1 MRRSNNPSHPQSSV
15 RGPRTADPDFRTLFE
30 SAPGLYLVVEPD
42 APRYTIVAVSD
53 AYARAT
59 MTRREQILGRGIF
72 EVFPANPST
81 SVRGATAVRNLGAS
95 LERVLRR
102 RVQDTMPIQQY
113 DIRRPEE
120 EGGGFEERWWS
131 QVNCPVFGPDGEL
144 IYVTHR
150 VEDVTEFVR
159 IKQAGLEAQRLT
171 ADLRIQAENMEAE
184 IFQRGKEITEANRQL
199 VRANDEITRLYEKT
213 KELDRLKS
221 EFFASVS
228 HELRTPLALIL
239 GPTQRL
245 LDEPEISPALRR
257 DIEVIERNARTLHH
271 HVDDLLDVAKIDAG
285 RMTLAYCEI
294 DLARLARFVAS
305 HFEVLARE
313 KGIAFTVETEGVL
326 WAEVD
331 AEKMQRVLLNLLS
344 NAFKFTPASGRIRA
358 SLRQT
363 PEDRIVIEVADS
375 GPGVPVDKREAVFE
389 RFRQLEGGATRR
401 FGGTGLGLA
410 IARDFIALHH
420 GAISVSEA
428 PEGGA
433 SFVVDLPRRAPPDAV
448 VRPRAADGPSGGP
461 VPAVISQAAF
471 EVHAGPPVEGVGEP
485 GRPLVLVVEDNREM
499 SRFILESLSSE
510 HRVVAAFDG
519 MEGLRKALELEPDLV
534 LCDIMMPKLSGDALV
549 RAIRSHRELDRI
561 PIVLLTAKSDDE
573 LRVKLLREG
582 AQDYITKP
590 FTVDELRARIDNL
603 IAGKRGLE
611 AQARLAALVE
621 QAPDGIFVAD
631 LEGRYTDVNTA
642 GCRMLG
648 YAREEILGK
657 TMVDFIPPRDVP
669 RLSHARE
676 HLLAGS
682 VEVAEWRLRTKEG
695 AYLPVEVCEKVL
707 PDGRWQSLIR
717 DISERKR
724 AEEALRASEARF
736 AGLISIAA
744 DAIVSIDQDQRIR
757 IFNDG
762 AEQIF
767 GWKRDEILG
776 RPVDVLIPE
785 RLRERHR
792 QHVRDFA
799 KNPLPAR
806 KTSERGTISGLRK
819 DGVEFPAEGAI
830 SKLDVEGAPLFTIIL
845 RDITERKEVEKEQEL
860 LLNVGAVLA
869 SSLDYD
875 QTVDSL
881 LSLVVGHLADCCIVE
896 LMNEDGGR
904 RFKVAHADP
913 AKATVAEALQRLEL
927 DRGGPRLVSRVF
939 ETRQPLLVNEVT
951 PAYLESIAQS
961 EEHLRLLRELDPK
974 SLIGVPLIAR
984 GNLVGALL
992 LLSTTAARYAAR
1004 EFAVAQEL
1012 SRRAALAVDNAC
1024 LFRNAQR
1031 AIRVRD
1037 DMLGIVAHDLRNP
1050 LNAIFVHAELLRR
1063 AREPGI
1069 SRRGESIQHA
1079 ALRMNRLIQDLLD
1092 VARLDA
1098 GQLSVMRGD
1107 VPADKVA
1114 IEAVEAQRPFA
1125 RECSVELEL
1134 DVAAELPEIWADR
1147 DRVLQVFENL
1157 IGNAIKFTRA
1167 GGRIRVGAARREQ
1180 AVLFWVADTGLGIP
1194 MQQIPHLFD
1203 RFWQAK
1209 EADHRGA
1216 GLGLSIVKG
1225 LVEAHGG
1232 SVWAESTVGV
1242 GSTFFFTIPIARPW
1256 ELRGPS

>member
-1 MRRSNNPSHPQSSV
+1 M

-72 EVFPANPST
+72 EVFPANPAT
-81 SVRGATAVRNLGAS
+81 SEQGATAIRNLGAS

-102 RVQDTMPIQQY
+102 RVPDTMPIQQY
-113 DIRRPEE
+113 DIRRPDE

-150 VEDVTEFVR
+150 VEDVTEFVHV
-159 IKQAGLEAQRLT
+159 KQAGLEAQKLT

-184 IFQRGKEITEANRQL
+184 IFHRGQEITEANRQL
-199 VRANDEITRLYEKT
+199 VRANEEITRLYEKT

-245 LDEPEISPALRR
+245 LDVPEISPALRR
-257 DIEVIERNARTLHH
+257 DLEVIERNARTLHH

-285 RMTLAYCEI
+285 RMTIDYCEI
-294 DLARLARFVAS
+294 DLARLTRFVAS
-305 HFEVLARE
+305 HFEVLAKE
-313 KGIAFTVETEGVL
+313 KDIAFTVETEGAL

-344 NAFKFTPASGRIRA
+344 NAFKFTPAGGRIRV
-358 SLRQT
+358 SLRR
-363 PEDRIVIEVADS
+363 PSEDRIVIEVADS

-389 RFRQLEGGATRR
+389 RFRQLDGGATRR

-433 SFVVDLPRRAPPDAV
+433 SFTVDLPRRAPPDAV
-448 VRPRAADGPSGGP
+448 VRSRAAD
-461 VPAVISQAAF
+461 VPAVVSQAAF
-471 EVHAGPPVEGVGEP
+471 ELHGGPPVEVVGEP
-485 GRPLVLVVEDNREM
+485 GGALVLVVEDNREM
-499 SRFILESLSSE
+499 SAFILESLASE

-519 MEGLRKALELEPDLV
+519 AEGLQKALELKPDLI
-534 LCDIMMPKLSGDALV
+534 LSDIMMPKLSGDALV
-549 RAIRSHRELDRI
+549 RAIRSHRELDRT

-590 FTVDELRARIDNL
+590 FAVDELRARVDNL
-603 IAGKRGLE
+603 IAGKRGIE

-648 YAREEILGK
+648 YAREELIGK
-657 TMVDFIPPRDVP
+657 TMVDFIPPPDLP

-676 HLLAGS
+676 QLLAGA
-682 VEVAEWRLRTKEG
+682 VEVAEWRLRTKGG
-695 AYLPVEVCEKVL
+695 AYLPVEVSAKLL
-707 PDGRWQSLIR
+707 PDGRWQSLVR

-744 DAIVSIDQDQRIR
+744 DAIISIDQDQRVI
-757 IFNDG
+757 IFNEG

-767 GWKRDEILG
+767 GWKREEVLG
-776 RPVDVLIPE
+776 QPVDVLIPE
-785 RLRERHR
+785 RLRERHQ

-799 KNPLPAR
+799 KNPLKAR
-806 KTSERGTISGLRK
+806 KMSERGSIWALRK

-830 SKLDVEGAPLFTIIL
+830 SKLDVEGVPLFTIIL
-845 RDITERKEVEKEQEL
+845 RDITERKEVEKEQQL
-860 LLNVGAVLA
+860 LVNVGAVLA

-875 QTVDSL
+875 ETVDSL
-881 LSLVVGHLADCCIVE
+881 VSLVVRHLADCCIAE
-896 LMNEDGGR
+896 LVNEDGGR
-904 RFKVAHADP
+904 RFKVAHAEP
-913 AKATVAEALQRLEL
+913 AKANVADALQRLEL
-927 DRGGPRLVSRVF
+927 DRGSPHLISVVF

-961 EEHLRLLRELDPK
+961 EEHLRVLRELDPK
-974 SLIGVPLIAR
+974 SLIGVPLIAH
-984 GNLVGALL
+984 GNLMGALIL
-992 LLSTTAARYAAR
+992 LRTTTTHRYAAR

-1012 SRRAALAVDNAC
+1012 SHRAALAVENAC

-1037 DMLGIVAHDLRNP
+1037 DTLGIVAHDLRNP

-1063 AREPGI
+1063 AREPGT
-1069 SRRGESIQHA
+1069 SRRGESIQRA

-1098 GQLSVMRGD
+1098 GQLSVMRGHI
-1107 VPADKVA
+1107 PADKVA

-1125 RECSVELEL
+1125 RECSLELDL

-1147 DRVLQVFENL
+1147 DRILQVFENL
-1157 IGNAIKFTRA
+1157 IGNAIKFTPA
-1167 GGRIRVGAARREQ
+1167 GGRIHVGAARREEV
-1180 AVLFWVADTGLGIP
+1180 VLFWVTDTGLGIP

-1209 EADHRGA
+1209 KADRGGA

-1232 SVWAESTVGV
+1232 RVWAESTVGG
-1242 GSTFFFTIPIARPW
+1242 GSTFFFTIPMTRPW
-1256 ELRGPS
+1256 ESRGRS